1 MTRPTSGAIEVH
13 GNAVTDLTPRQASA
27 LGIAW
32 VPEDRHA
39 AGLVPPMTVSAN
51 LSLAWL
57 RGFARFGLVP
67 RAAERDLVARLI
79 DRLRVRPPDPGRRV
93 ALLSGG
99 NQQKVVIGKALA
111 TQPRILLLDEPTR
124 GVDVGAKAE
133 IHGLISELKQQGA
146 AILMV
151 SSELPEAL
159 NVADRLVVL
168 HEGRTVA
175 VRDRGATEDEVM
187 TYAFGRGA
195 AAA

>member
-1 MTRPTSGAIEVH
+1 MPV
-13 GNAVTDLTPRQASA
+13 
-27 LGIAW
+27 
-32 VPEDRHA
+32 
-39 AGLVPPMTVSAN
+39 AGN

-57 RGFARFGLVP
+57 RRSSRWGFVR
-67 RAAERDLVARLI
+67 RASERALVADLIARLN
-79 DRLRVRPPDPGRRV
+79 VRPTDPRRR
-93 ALLSGG
+93 ARLLSGG

-111 TQPRILLLDEPTR
+111 TEPRILLLDEPTR

-133 IHGLISELKQQGA
+133 IHGLIAQLKQRGA

-175 VRDRGATEDEVM
+175 ERGRGATEDEVM
-187 TYAFGRGA
+187 TYAFGRELA
-195 AAA
+195 PA